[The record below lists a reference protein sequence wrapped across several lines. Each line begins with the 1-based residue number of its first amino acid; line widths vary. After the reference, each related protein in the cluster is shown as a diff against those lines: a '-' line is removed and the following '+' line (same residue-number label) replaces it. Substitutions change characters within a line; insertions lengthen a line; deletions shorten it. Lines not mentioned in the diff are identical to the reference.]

1 MSLVPD
7 DLFYTKTHEWVK
19 IEDDTALC
27 GITDFAQK
35 ELSDIVYVDIPELGK
50 ELKQG
55 ERFGTIEAVKT
66 VSDLY
71 LPVAGEIFQMN
82 EMIKNEPGVI
92 NQDPYGRGWIIKI
105 KVKDKEELKNLLRAE
120 EYKKHIGE
128 I

>member
-19 IEDDTALC
+19 IEDNTALC

-35 ELSDIVYVDIPELGK
+35 ELSDIVYVDITEMGK
-50 ELKQG
+50 ELNQG

-71 LPVAGEIFQMN
+71 LPVSGEIIQVN
-82 EMIKNEPGVI
+82 DLIKNDPGII
-92 NQDPYGRGWIIKI
+92 NQEPYGRGWIIKI
-105 KVKDKEELKNLLRAE
+105 RIKNKEEFKNLLKAE
-120 EYKKHIGE
+120 DYKKHIGE
-128 I
+128 V

>member
-19 IEDDTALC
+19 IEDNTALC

-35 ELSDIVYVDIPELGK
+35 ELSDIVYVDITEMGK
-50 ELKQG
+50 ELNQG

-71 LPVAGEIFQMN
+71 LPVSGEIIQVN
-82 EMIKNEPGVI
+82 DLIKNDPGII
-92 NQDPYGRGWIIKI
+92 NQEPYGRGWIIKI
-105 KVKDKEELKNLLRAE
+105 RIKNKEELKNLLKAE
-120 EYKKHIGE
+120 DYKKHIGE
-128 I
+128 V

>member
-19 IEDDTALC
+19 IEDNTALC

-35 ELSDIVYVDIPELGK
+35 ELSDIVYVDITEMGK
-50 ELKQG
+50 ELNQG

-71 LPVAGEIFQMN
+71 LPVSGEIIQVN
-82 EMIKNEPGVI
+82 DLIKNEPGII
-92 NQDPYGRGWIIKI
+92 NQEPYGRGWIIKI
-105 KVKDKEELKNLLRAE
+105 RIKNKEELKNLLKAE
-120 EYKKHIGE
+120 DYKKHIGE
-128 I
+128 V